1 MNTPDLVNEAIS
13 LPVEERIRL
22 VDALLQTL
30 NQSDAANAQ
39 EWNELARRR
48 LDDMDAG
55 RVAGIPGETVFEKA
69 LSRVK

>member
-22 VDALLQTL
+22 VDTLLQTL

-48 LDDMDAG
+48 LDDIDTG
-55 RVAGIPGETVFEKA
+55 RIAGIPGEAVFEKA